1 METRLLLWIHAH
13 ARPGLDAA
21 FWLSHQLGTFPT
33 CTVIVLG
40 AAAWLLRQGKKAEA
54 LLFVA
59 LGLTTLGLQE
69 GLKALFAR
77 PRPHLWPWV
86 IVQADYSMPSG
97 HAIAAATFYPLL
109 ARVVARRWPR
119 AAVPAYVLAVA
130 VALFIGIGRLYLG
143 VHWPSD
149 VLVGWALGAGQTAL
163 GIALVERR
171 RGRA

>member
-13 ARPGLDAA
+13 ASPALDAA
-21 FWLSHQLGTFPT
+21 FRLSHQLGTLPA

-40 AAAWLLRQGKKAEA
+40 AAAWLLRRGEKAEA

-77 PRPHLWPWV
+77 PRPHLWPWM
-86 IVQADYSMPSG
+86 IPQSDYSMPSG
-97 HAIAAATFYPLL
+97 HALAAATFYPLL

-119 AAVPAYVLAVA
+119 AALPAYVMAV
-130 VALFIGIGRLYLG
+130 VLALFIGIGRLYLG

-149 VLVGWALGAGQTAL
+149 VVVGWTLGAGQTAL

-171 RGRA
+171 RTTA